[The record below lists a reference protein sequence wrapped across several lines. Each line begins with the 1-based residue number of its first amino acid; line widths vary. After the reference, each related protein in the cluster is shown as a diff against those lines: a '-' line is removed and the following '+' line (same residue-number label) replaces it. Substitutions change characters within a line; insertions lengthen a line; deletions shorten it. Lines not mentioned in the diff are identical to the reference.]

1 MIVEIIKVQLRQ
13 PVVVVL
19 GHVDSGKTSLLDK
32 IRGTAVQA
40 REAGGITQHIGASFF
55 PLETIIKITGTL
67 YEKLAKSEV
76 SVPGLLVIDTPGHE
90 VFANLRVRGGSAA
103 DIAILVVDIN
113 KGFEAQTLESI
124 QILQKRK
131 VPFIVALN
139 KVDMIAGWRQ
149 ASSAISGFS
158 LPNDQI
164 NKAATPLYI
173 TQQLKTQD
181 IAIQTLLDEKI
192 YNVVGSLSRLGYNS
206 EAFWRIKE
214 FTKEVAIVPVS
225 ASTGIGIPE
234 LLAVLIGLA
243 QQYMAKKLER
253 QEGEIARGIVLEV
266 NEEVG
271 LGPSA
276 NIILLEGIIKQGD
289 TIVVAK
295 RNEAIVT
302 KIKSLLLPKPLDEM
316 RDPRDKFKPVTE
328 VISAAGLK
336 ITSPE
341 LDGVLAGS
349 PLYVVNN
356 KEEQSRV
363 KSLVEAEIKS
373 AIVNNTESV
382 GITLRCDTIGSI
394 EAIIDMLKKAD
405 RIPIQTADIGNITRR
420 DIIAASAVREK
431 DRYLGIVLGF
441 NVKVLDDAQK
451 EASERGVKL
460 FNEKIIYN
468 LVRNYTDWVAY
479 QKEHEE
485 TILFNELPPVC
496 KFQFMKGYIFR
507 RNDPAVFGAEI
518 LIGKLRQKSHVMN
531 EQGKKVGIIHQVQES
546 SKAIEEAK
554 KGMQVAVSIKGPSI
568 GRQINEGNIF
578 YTDLNS
584 KQAKML
590 IERFSHRLDEEQKDV
605 LNHILYLKRKTDSAF
620 GYI

>member
-1 MIVEIIKVQLRQ
+1 MQLRQ

-55 PLETIIKITGTL
+55 PLETVIKITGKL
-67 YEKLAKSEV
+67 YEKLAKSDV

-103 DIAILVVDIN
+103 DIAILVVDVN

-131 VPFIVALN
+131 VPFVVALN

-149 ASSAISGFS
+149 APSVTPGFS
-158 LPNDQI
+158 SPKDQT
-164 NKAATPLYI
+164 NKAAAATLLFI

-253 QEGEIARGIVLEV
+253 QKDEIARGIVLEV

-276 NIILLEGIIKQGD
+276 NFILLEGIIKQGD

-373 AIVNNTESV
+373 AIVNNTESI

-431 DRYLGIVLGF
+431 DRYLGVVLGF

-451 EASERGVKL
+451 EASERGIKL
-460 FNEKIIYN
+460 FNDKIIYN

-485 TILFNELPPVC
+485 SILFNELPPIC

-518 LIGKLRQKSHVMN
+518 LAGKLRQKSHVMN
-531 EQGKKVGIIHQVQES
+531 EDGKKVGIIHQVQEN

-568 GRQINEGNIF
+568 GRQINEGNVF

-590 IERFSHRLDEEQKDV
+590 IERFNHRLDEEQKDV
-605 LNHILYLKRKTDSAF
+605 LDHILHLKRKTDSAF